1 MTADVCRVAVALCL
15 VWLAPILA
23 AAQGT
28 VKDYQRAAF
37 FQTGEHRKLVQFAD
51 VMPR

>member
-1 MTADVCRVAVALCL
+1 MTADVCLVAVALCL

-28 VKDYQRAAF
+28 AR
-37 FQTGEHRKLVQFAD
+37 
-51 VMPR
+51 